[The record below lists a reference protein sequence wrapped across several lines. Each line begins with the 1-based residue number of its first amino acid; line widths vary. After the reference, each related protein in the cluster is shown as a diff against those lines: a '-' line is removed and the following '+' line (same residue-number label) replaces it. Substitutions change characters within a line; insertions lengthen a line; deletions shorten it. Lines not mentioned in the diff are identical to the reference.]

1 MAKIG
6 EILVQKG
13 YVTQQQLDG
22 VLSVKGDDAQVGQV
36 LIQWGL
42 LTEQQLLEA
51 LDIQAPPPPPPP
63 PPVQPQIPQQPV
75 QPGFQQPPVVPQPQ
89 VQQPISSGPDLTMD
103 NLQTSKF
110 KIDLKTMI
118 YIGSLLVSGI
128 TMYFTFMSELDARFG
143 ALESQ
148 DNTLVVDID
157 KRLTSLET
165 TIDKRVTE
173 LENKFT
179 PIGDGV
185 YSVDPNTTWPP
196 SRGEY
201 TMKQNMNANKIM
213 VLEETIDKRVTELE
227 NKFTPIGDGVYSVDP
242 NTTWPPSRGEYTMKQ
257 NMNANKITVLEE
269 TIKRL
274 ESELKELEEDLDD
287 KQDKQ

>member
-1 MAKIG
+1 MQKIG
-6 EILVQKG
+6 EILVSKG

-22 VLSVKGDDAQVGQV
+22 VMAVKGDDVQVGQV

-42 LTEQQLLEA
+42 LTEQQLMEA

-75 QPGFQQPPVVPQPQ
+75 YQQPPVQPQ
-89 VQQPISSGPDLTMD
+89 VVQPSGGPDLTMD

-185 YSVDPNTTWPP
+185 YAVDPNSSWPP

-201 TMKQNMNANKIM
+201 KMKDEMSRNKIM
-213 VLEETIDKRVTELE
+213 TLEKEIE
-227 NKFTPIGDGVYSVDP
+227 
-242 NTTWPPSRGEYTMKQ
+242 
-257 NMNANKITVLEE
+257 
-269 TIKRL
+269 
-274 ESELKELEEDLDD
+274 ELKEEIEDLED
-287 KQDKQ
+287 KVK

>member
-1 MAKIG
+1 MKIG

-22 VLSVKGDDAQVGQV
+22 VLAVKGEGAQVGQV
-36 LIQWGL
+36 LIEWGL
-42 LTEQQLLEA
+42 LTQEQLMEA
-51 LDIQAPPPPPPP
+51 LEIQAPPPPPPP
-63 PPVQPQIPQQPV
+63 PIQPQMQQPMY
-75 QPGFQQPPVVPQPQ
+75 QQPPAAQPM
-89 VQQPISSGPDLTMD
+89 GAPDLTMD
-103 NLQTSKF
+103 TLQTSKF

-185 YSVDPNTTWPP
+185 YAVDPNSSWPP

-201 TMKQNMNANKIM
+201 KMKDEMSRNKIM
-213 VLEETIDKRVTELE
+213 TLEKEIE
-227 NKFTPIGDGVYSVDP
+227 
-242 NTTWPPSRGEYTMKQ
+242 
-257 NMNANKITVLEE
+257 
-269 TIKRL
+269 
-274 ESELKELEEDLDD
+274 ELKEEIEDLED
-287 KQDKQ
+287 KVK

>member
-1 MAKIG
+1 MAQKIG
-6 EILVQKG
+6 EILVEKG

-22 VLSVKGDDAQVGQV
+22 VLAVKGDDAQVGQV

-42 LTEQQLLEA
+42 LTEQQLMEA
-51 LDIQAPPPPPPP
+51 LEIQTPPPPPPP
-63 PPVQPQIPQQPV
+63 PPVQPQQPV
-75 QPGFQQPPVVPQPQ
+75 APPP
-89 VQQPISSGPDLTMD
+89 SGGPDLTMD

-110 KIDLKTMI
+110 NIDLKTMI

-143 ALESQ
+143 ALEDG
-148 DNTLVVDID
+148 DNTMMVDMD
-157 KRLTSLET
+157 KRLTELET
-165 TIDKRVTE
+165 
-173 LENKFT
+173 
-179 PIGDGV
+179 
-185 YSVDPNTTWPP
+185 
-196 SRGEY
+196 
-201 TMKQNMNANKIM
+201 
-213 VLEETIDKRVTELE
+213 TIDKRVTELE

-269 TIKRL
+269 TIDRL
-274 ESELKELEEDLDD
+274 ERELEKIEEDLDD

>member
-1 MAKIG
+1 MQKIG
-6 EILVQKG
+6 EILVSKG

-22 VLSVKGDDAQVGQV
+22 VMAVKGDDVQVGQV

-42 LTEQQLLEA
+42 LTEQQLMEA

-63 PPVQPQIPQQPV
+63 PPVQPQIPQQPMY
-75 QPGFQQPPVVPQPQ
+75 QQPPVVPPA
-89 VQQPISSGPDLTMD
+89 GAPDLTMD
-103 NLQTSKF
+103 TLQTSKF

-143 ALESQ
+143 ALEDG
-148 DNTLVVDID
+148 DNTMMVDMD
-157 KRLTSLET
+157 KRLTELET
-165 TIDKRVTE
+165 NIDKRVTE

-185 YSVDPNTTWPP
+185 YAVDPNSSWPP

-201 TMKQNMNANKIM
+201 KMKDEMSRNKIM
-213 VLEETIDKRVTELE
+213 TLEKEIE
-227 NKFTPIGDGVYSVDP
+227 
-242 NTTWPPSRGEYTMKQ
+242 
-257 NMNANKITVLEE
+257 
-269 TIKRL
+269 
-274 ESELKELEEDLDD
+274 ELKEEIEDLED
-287 KQDKQ
+287 KLK

>member
-1 MAKIG
+1 MKIG

-13 YVTQQQLDG
+13 YVTQQQIDG
-22 VLSVKGDDAQVGQV
+22 VLAVKGDDAQVGQV

-42 LTEQQLLEA
+42 LTQEQLMEA

-63 PPVQPQIPQQPV
+63 PPPIQPQIPQQ
-75 QPGFQQPPVVPQPQ
+75 QMYQQPPAAPPM
-89 VQQPISSGPDLTMD
+89 GAPDLTMD
-103 NLQTSKF
+103 TLQTSKF

-128 TMYFTFMSELDARFG
+128 TMYFTFMGELDARFA
-143 ALESQ
+143 ALEGN
-148 DNTLVVDID
+148 DKDLMVEID
-157 KRLTSLET
+157 KRLT
-165 TIDKRVTE
+165 D
-173 LENKFT
+173 
-179 PIGDGV
+179 
-185 YSVDPNTTWPP
+185 
-196 SRGEY
+196 
-201 TMKQNMNANKIM
+201 
-213 VLEETIDKRVTELE
+213 LE

-269 TIKRL
+269 TIDRL
-274 ESELKELEEDLDD
+274 EKELEKLEEDIDN